1 MVRRLTLVTN
11 PDVCNLRCPLCF
23 LNQRGSAYGKG
34 EMPLDVAFAA
44 IEKYH
49 GAGAFAVE
57 GKNGLREV
65 IPSTM
70 GEPLLYSKFAELL
83 DYCLAARI
91 PLNLTTNGSFPGVW
105 RTCEGMAKLVRAC
118 SDIKVSCMGFS
129 EDVVREMM
137 PGLTFEKW
145 KENVERLL
153 EVADGVKQAEGCCAE
168 NGDKNGA
175 RNSDKNGA
183 ATVSLQ
189 VTLHKKMLSQV
200 REILAWAESTGI
212 ARVKWN
218 MPVFIASGERLRA
231 EYGVSGAEAAILR
244 NELRS
249 DKVRCEGSLFFDALS
264 VKKGAVNAAM
274 DSNEKR
280 TVHIDEKCVAHIDEK
295 RATHIEGKCAVADG
309 DLKESA
315 RVCDFFADE
324 VWVMPDGSV
333 EHCPNPEKRFGNPAA
348 PGAKCEGCLMF
359 CG

>member
-49 GAGAFAVE
+49 GAGASAVD
-57 GKNGLREV
+57 GGNGLREV

-105 RTCEGMAKLVRAC
+105 GTCEGMAELVRAC

-145 KENVERLL
+145 KDNVERLL
-153 EVADGVKQAEGCCAE
+153 EVADRL
-168 NGDKNGA
+168 KNC
-175 RNSDKNGA
+175 DKNGA

-218 MPVFIASGERLRA
+218 MPVFIATGERLRA
-231 EYGVSGAEAAILR
+231 EYGVSGIDVGALR

-249 DKVRCEGSLFFDALS
+249 DKVRCEGSLFFD
-264 VKKGAVNAAM
+264 VPTIKKCA
-274 DSNEKR
+274 
-280 TVHIDEKCVAHIDEK
+280 IHIDEK
-295 RATHIEGKCAVADG
+295 RAAHIDGKCAVADG
-309 DLKESA
+309 DSKENA
-315 RVCDFFADE
+315 RACDFFDE
-324 VWVMPDGSV
+324 DIWVMPDGSV
-333 EHCPNPEKRFGNPAA
+333 EYCPNPEKRFGNPAA

-359 CG
+359 R